1 MKVFLFCFFIGMS
14 SFATADLPVA
24 SADKIEDKIVFEKLA
39 QFELEK
45 DKFKKSK
52 IGGLSGAFFLKDHLY
67 ALSDDR
73 GKVNEPRYY
82 VFSVTLSTKDKK
94 FDLKITPTDVI
105 YIKSNSKTKNTYLD
119 GEGFLALNEKHFLVS
134 SEGDN
139 NSKPRKP
146 PRLLEIDA
154 EGRFLKNWI
163 LPDEVIP
170 ESLGQQKKG
179 IQNNSGFEGIGLSA
193 DGRFVLAAVE
203 RSLLQEISSE
213 ENYVRFYQYSIED
226 STRPL
231 GTYFYNLTGIGVMS
245 GVSEILSWKDKKYFV
260 LERGVKPE
268 FTSKIKYMTGLSLID
283 LDNTEIINERRRLK
297 KSRLD
302 IELGGENF
310 EAMAW
315 GPAWGK
321 YSRTLWIMNDN
332 NFSNN
337 EKNIFLVY
345 GVN

>member
-1 MKVFLFCFFIGMS
+1 MKIFLLCFFIGVS
-14 SFATADLPVA
+14 SFATAA
-24 SADKIEDKIVFEKLA
+24 SPVFEKLA

-45 DKFKKSK
+45 NKFKKSK

-82 VFSVTLSTKDKK
+82 VFSVKLSTKNQKL
-94 FDLKITPTDVI
+94 DLEITPTDVI
-105 YIKSNSKTKNTYLD
+105 YIKTNSKPKNNYLD

-146 PRLLEIDA
+146 PRLVEIDP
-154 EGRFLKNWI
+154 EGKFLKDWVF
-163 LPDEVIP
+163 PEEVIP
-170 ESLGQQKKG
+170 ESLGQQKNG
-179 IQNNSGFEGIGLSA
+179 IQNNSGFEAISLSA
-193 DGRFVLAAVE
+193 DGRFVVTAVE

-213 ENYVRFYQYSIED
+213 ENYVRFYQYSVEN

-231 GTYFYNLTGIGVMS
+231 DTYFYNLTGIGVMS

-283 LDNTEIINERRRLK
+283 LDKTETIAQRKHLK

-302 IELGGENF
+302 IELGEENF

-332 NFSNN
+332 NFSKN